1 MDNLYEHIEKL
12 AKDRGYKNI
21 TEFCR
26 AAEIPRATMSE
37 LKTGRTKRLSADTL
51 SKIASNLSVS
61 VDYLLG
67 RTDDPIDYEHDADLI
82 ASIPLSYLEAC
93 DGDVRRAFAMMAAA
107 DEDAAKEKA
116 PADPGKRSVSDDD
129 IKFALF
135 GGDGEITDAMYDEVR
150 RFAAFVKQR
159 EAEKKKE

>member
-1 MDNLYEHIEKL
+1 MFNSVQYVRDLCKERKMAISQLEKDCGF
-12 AKDRGYKNI
+12 ANGYLNPKK
-21 TEFCR
+21 
-26 AAEIPRATMSE
+26 M
-37 LKTGRTKRLSADTL
+37 
-51 SKIASNLSVS
+51 SKIPYDRAVIIAEYLGVS
-61 VDYLLG
+61 AEVILNG
-67 RTDDPIDYEHDADLI
+67 PER
-82 ASIPLSYLEAC
+82 
-93 DGDVRRAFAMMAAA
+93 
-107 DEDAAKEKA
+107 KKA